1 MPVDWVTGYS
11 PLAGVRLYAVSPP
24 CVTPDA
30 SLPSTIVGRET
41 AAGGRRRRRIG
52 ARARGPRSGRGPA
65 RRGSSRGGVR
75 VSGRLRVGV
84 RRGRSAATGQDD
96 DRLTGGDRLA

>member
-30 SLPSTIVGRET
+30 SLPSTIVDREA

-65 RRGSSRGGVR
+65 RRGSSRGGVAL
-75 VSGRLRVGV
+75 VPGGDAWAYAAAVQP
-84 RRGRSAATGQDD
+84 RRGRTTTA
-96 DRLTGGDRLA
+96 